1 MKEINMRK
9 NVYLILSIVGFALPY
24 YYFVSFLIANGLDFR
39 VFFQQL
45 FGAPISS
52 MFAVDLLIS
61 SVVFVFYL
69 RREAARYNIGRRW
82 LYIVVLLTVGLS
94 CALPLFLYV
103 RESRI
108 GD

>member
-1 MKEINMRK
+1 MRK
-9 NVYLILSIVGFALPY
+9 NVYLILAIVGFALPY
-24 YYFVSFLIANGLDFR
+24 FYFVSFLTANGLDFR
-39 VFFQQL
+39 VFSKQL

-108 GD
+108 RD